1 MVAWDKIDTV
11 LLDMD
16 GTLLDLHFDSYFW
29 LHHLP
34 QRYAEIH
41 NTDPKQTRAEL
52 VGRITKEHGS
62 LQWYCTDYWSQQL
75 DLDIIALKREVDH
88 KVALR
93 PFVME
98 FLGQL
103 KNSHRG
109 SLLVTNASRD
119 SVDMKMNKINLLP
132 LFDEVV
138 SSHDYGH
145 AKEQQDFWQQLHA
158 NHPFDPSRTL
168 LIDDTES
175 VLTSA
180 DNFGIE
186 HLLTLTQPDS
196 QKALRENLLFPSIT
210 HFDEI
215 MPSPILIKRSKPN
228 E

>member
-1 MVAWDKIDTV
+1 MLKWDQIDTV

-29 LHHLP
+29 LQHLP
-34 QRYAEIH
+34 QRYAQIH
-41 NTDPKQTRAEL
+41 QTDAEQARIEL
-52 VGRITKEHGS
+52 IDRITKEHGS
-62 LQWYCTDYWSQQL
+62 LQWYCTDYWSDQL
-75 DLDIIALKREVDH
+75 DVDIVALKREVDH
-88 KVALR
+88 KVAIR

-98 FLGQL
+98 FLEEL
-103 KNSHRG
+103 KSSHRA

-119 SVDMKMNKINLLP
+119 SVDIKMNKINLLP

-145 AKEQQDFWQQLHA
+145 AKEQQQFWQTLHS

-180 DNFGIE
+180 RDFGIE
-186 HLLTLTQPDS
+186 HLVTLTQPDS
-196 QKALRENLLFPSIT
+196 QKALRENLLYPSIT

-215 MPSPILIKRSKPN
+215 MPSNGDKPN